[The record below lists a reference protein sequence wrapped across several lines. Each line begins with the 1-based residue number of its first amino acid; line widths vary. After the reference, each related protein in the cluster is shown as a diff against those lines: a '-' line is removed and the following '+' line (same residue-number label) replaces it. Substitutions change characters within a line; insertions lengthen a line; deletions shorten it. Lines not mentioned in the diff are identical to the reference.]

1 MNSSSCIDQVPF
13 LLSNDHTKVNKKK
26 PQQKKNQKVDSNTQ
40 SAKSANIVL
49 FYATLAL
56 GNV

>member
-1 MNSSSCIDQVPF
+1 MNSSSCIGQVPF

-26 PQQKKNQKVDSNTQ
+26 PQQKKTQKVDSNTQ

-49 FYATLAL
+49 IYATLAL

>member
-26 PQQKKNQKVDSNTQ
+26 PQQKKTQKVDANTQ
-40 SAKSANIVL
+40 SAESTNTVCSMPRWP
-49 FYATLAL
+49 
-56 GNV
+56 

>member
-13 LLSNDHTKVNKKK
+13 L
-26 PQQKKNQKVDSNTQ
+26 PQQKKTQKVDSNTQ